1 MLPAPTKSLSRGEF
15 IVLIAFMISIV
26 AMATDIM
33 LPALSQI
40 GTELGAAN
48 PNDAHM
54 IVTALFLGFAI
65 GLLFAG
71 PLSDSY
77 GRKPVIY
84 VGYAIFLIGCLL
96 STVTD
101 TWEVM
106 ILGRV
111 LQGFGAA
118 FPRVVTIAIIR
129 DGFAGRQMASI
140 MSFIM
145 AVFILV
151 PMVAPAI
158 GQGVI
163 YLSGWRATFVFLMV
177 MAVIAAIWFALRQ
190 PETLAKNRRTPF
202 SPGPLWAGVREV
214 CASRIAV
221 GYIVATG
228 LINGAFLGYLST
240 AQQIFVEA
248 YAAGSLFALYFAVAA
263 LALGVAS
270 VLNGKLVLG
279 FGMRLLSWW
288 SSLGIVALSVGFIPV
303 ALLADGL
310 PALWLF
316 LAWLV
321 AVFFCVGFLFGNF
334 NALAME
340 PLGKIAGLGAG
351 IVGAVSTLISL
362 PLAYV
367 IGQGFEGGVLHLV
380 YGFAG
385 LGIGTLA
392 VIVWTERGVP
402 RASI

>member
-1 MLPAPTKSLSRGEF
+1 MFPSPTKPLSRTEF

-40 GTELGAAN
+40 GAELGAPT

-54 IVTALFLGFAI
+54 IVTALFFGFAI
-65 GLLFAG
+65 GLLVAG

-84 VGYAIFLIGCLL
+84 VGYVIFLIGCLL

-101 TWEVM
+101 NWEVM
-106 ILGRV
+106 ILARV

-129 DGFAGRQMASI
+129 DGVSGRQMASI

-163 YLSGWRATFVFLMV
+163 LLSGWRATFVFLMA

-190 PETLAKNRRTPF
+190 PETLPHDRRTPF

-214 CASRIAV
+214 CASRIAA
-221 GYIVATG
+221 GYILATG

-248 YAAGSLFALYFAVAA
+248 YATGSLFALYFAVAA

-270 VLNGKLVLG
+270 ALNGKIVIAL
-279 FGMRLLSWW
+279 GMRVLSWW
-288 SSLGIVALSVGFIPV
+288 ATLGIAALSVGFIPV
-303 ALLADGL
+303 ALIADGL
-310 PALWLF
+310 PTLWLF
-316 LAWLV
+316 LAWLI
-321 AVFFCVGFLFGNF
+321 AVFFCVGILFGNF

-340 PLGKIAGLGAG
+340 PLGNIAGLGAG

-367 IGQGFEGGVLHLV
+367 IGQGFTGGVLHLV
-380 YGFAG
+380 YGFAV
-385 LGIGTLA
+385 LGVATLA
-392 VIVWTERGVP
+392 VVVWTERGLP
-402 RASI
+402 RASV

>member
-1 MLPAPTKSLSRGEF
+1 MLPSPTKPLPRNEF
-15 IVLIAFMISIV
+15 IILIAFMISIV

-40 GTELGAAN
+40 GAELGAPT

-54 IVTALFLGFAI
+54 IVTALFFGFAV

-71 PLSDSY
+71 PLSDSF

-84 VGYAIFLIGCLL
+84 VGYVIFLVGCVL
-96 STVTD
+96 SSITTS
-101 TWEVM
+101 WEIM
-106 ILGRV
+106 ILGRI
-111 LQGFGAA
+111 LQGIGAA

-129 DGFAGRQMASI
+129 DGASGRQMASI

-163 YLSGWRATFVFLMV
+163 FLSGWRATFVFLIT
-177 MAVIAAIWFALRQ
+177 MAVIAALWFALRQ
-190 PETLAKNRRTPF
+190 PETLARENRTSF
-202 SPGPLWAGVREV
+202 SPGPLWAGTREM
-214 CASRIAV
+214 CRSRIAI
-221 GYIVATG
+221 GYTLATG

-248 YAAGSLFALYFAVAA
+248 YATGSLFALYFAVAA

-270 VLNGKLVLG
+270 VLNGKIVIAL
-279 FGMRLLSWW
+279 GMRVLSWW
-288 SSLGIVALSVGFIPV
+288 ATLGIAAVSIGFTPL

-316 LAWLV
+316 LAWLI
-321 AVFFCVGFLFGNF
+321 AVFFCVGILFGNF

-340 PLGKIAGLGAG
+340 PLGHIAGLGAG
-351 IVGAVSTLISL
+351 IVGAVSTFISL
-362 PLAYV
+362 PLAYL
-367 IGQGFEGGVLHLV
+367 IGQGFAGGVLHLV
-380 YGFAG
+380 YGFAV
-385 LGIGTLA
+385 LGGATLLT
-392 VIVWTERGVP
+392 VVWTERGIP
-402 RASI
+402 RASV